1 MAMDLK
7 TLGLAMMTLFSW
19 GTASFVAKFATNRI
33 GDKSVFWDLF
43 GYAPA
48 IIVYSLLAFRWKEI
62 VSLDKAGILLS
73 ILAGAIG
80 SFGLV
85 GFYMLLTRKDASVA
99 VPLTALYPALT
110 ALLAFMFLK
119 EQLTAVKVAGISL
132 SVIALYLLS
141 L

>member
-1 MAMDLK
+1 MDLK
-7 TLGLAMMTLFSW
+7 TFGLAMMTLFSW

-33 GDKSVFWDLF
+33 GDKSVFWDLL

-48 IIVYSLLAFRWKEI
+48 IIIFSMLSFKWKEI
-62 VSLDKAGILLS
+62 VSQDKTGIFLA

-85 GFYMLLTRKDASVA
+85 GFYMVLTRKDASVA

-110 ALLAFMFLK
+110 AILAFIFLGEK
-119 EQLTAVKVAGISL
+119 LTALKVVGISL
-132 SVIALYLLS
+132 SAIALYLLS